1 MKKLWLLLGVVVIL
15 GLVVCAKP
23 NGAIEVKSTPEGAA
37 VYLDGDD
44 TGKKTNTIL
53 ADLEPD
59 DYTVKLVLEGYD
71 DWEKDVT
78 VEGGDTVTV
87 EAVLVANAFG
97 ALQVNST
104 PVQGAE
110 IWLDGDSTGVATNAF
125 FDSLAVGSHTLK
137 LKLAE
142 YKDWDTTVT
151 IVKDEIDTV
160 NAVLVL
166 KTGSIQVNSTPT
178 GADIFLDGVD
188 KETVTNALLTD
199 VTLGDHT
206 IKLTLDGY
214 ADWDTTVTVNEDETA
229 TIDAVLEE
237 APQEEVELKEDEATP
252 AGFGFKMQAGH
263 RLAVMFTPPSYPFEL
278 TQACYV
284 PMGWADDP
292 DNWDEDC
299 YLVFLGPGEEPG
311 TELGRKEAAGYEA
324 MNFNW
329 FDVSDLDIT
338 IESGTGSFYFAVE
351 NEVNDNPG
359 MALDVGKPSHHVSW
373 MYTVFVGEIDPKWA
387 PFDNISITGW
397 PEETLLGDSCDL
409 ILRVKGMIPGGK
421 EVTLTPTVRQ
431 STPYSG
437 SRVTLPADRKYEV
450 LDWRELR

>member
-44 TGKKTNTIL
+44 TDEETNTIL
-53 ADLEPD
+53 ADLEPG

-71 DWEKDVT
+71 DYSEDVT

-87 EAVLVANAFG
+87 EATLVANAFG

-104 PVQGAE
+104 PEGAAIE
-110 IWLDGDSTGVATNAF
+110 LDGAATGETTNAF

-137 LKLAE
+137 LTLDLYE
-142 YKDWDTTVT
+142 DWDTTVT

-160 NAVLVL
+160 EVELSKL
-166 KTGSIQVNSTPT
+166 TGSLEVKSTPT
-178 GADIFLDGVD
+178 GAAIWIDDVNTGELTDYTFTDVEVGDYVVNLTLEDYKD
-188 KETVTNALLTD
+188 YEETVTIEVDQT
-199 VTLGDHT
+199 
-206 IKLTLDGY
+206 
-214 ADWDTTVTVNEDETA
+214 TTVDA
-229 TIDAVLEE
+229 TLEE
-237 APQEEVELKEDEATP
+237 VEEVELSYDEATP